1 MICGFMTTELTQN
14 IAERLSWFDYRYI
27 KPTIHWELLPRGDS
41 QVPAIPCAPWM
52 FGFLPN
58 YIEAKDMWWEDIE
71 ETAKKPDW
79 WTDPDPKVFLFSYNL
94 SNLDSSCCIPMQIWL
109 FQVSIPR
116 DLLGRQ
122 VTLIADMVK
131 VLDGHNRVQQSLEA
145 DVDWSKVEFED
156 IEY

>member
-1 MICGFMTTELTQN
+1 
-14 IAERLSWFDYRYI
+14 
-27 KPTIHWELLPRGDS
+27 
-41 QVPAIPCAPWM
+41 
-52 FGFLPN
+52 
-58 YIEAKDMWWEDIE
+58 
-71 ETAKKPDW
+71 
-79 WTDPDPKVFLFSYNL
+79 
-94 SNLDSSCCIPMQIWL
+94 MQIWL